1 MLSAKDAVLLP
12 DAAGMF
18 AAGYS
23 DLIIF
28 FLIGLQSL
36 L

>member
-1 MLSAKDAVLLP
+1 MLSAEDAVLLP

-23 DLIIF
+23 DLIFI
-28 FLIGLQSL
+28 LIGLQSL